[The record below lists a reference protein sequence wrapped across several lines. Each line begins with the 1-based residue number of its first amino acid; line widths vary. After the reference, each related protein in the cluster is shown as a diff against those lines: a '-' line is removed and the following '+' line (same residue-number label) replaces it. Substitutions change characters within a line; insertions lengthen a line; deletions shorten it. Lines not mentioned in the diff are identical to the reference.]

1 MRRIIGCNVP
11 DVDWGPP
18 GGMTESEQIVWRTEV
33 DKAVTGAWTAII
45 EEALTL
51 RNAWEQVATPVVTWR
66 AQMEAGRG
74 ILRVLLRAW
83 REVVDDVRAGATKWE
98 SRWQTTKALTIP
110 ERQLYTCAC
119 RYWTTDRAA
128 FWRHERQCT
137 VLRDSE
143 QGKQSKKVYMSPHTL
158 ARRLTFTPGHTSMWG
173 REAGWRMRMILSWL
187 RLVRA
192 GKIQRSRR
200 ESPMW
205 REGERIRISTV
216 AASYKREVRRDES
229 WADDVS
235 QIRGQ
240 RYAWGAHH
248 H

>member
-1 MRRIIGCNVP
+1 
-11 DVDWGPP
+11 
-18 GGMTESEQIVWRTEV
+18 
-33 DKAVTGAWTAII
+33 
-45 EEALTL
+45 
-51 RNAWEQVATPVVTWR
+51 
-66 AQMEAGRG
+66 
-74 ILRVLLRAW
+74 
-83 REVVDDVRAGATKWE
+83 
-98 SRWQTTKALTIP
+98 
-110 ERQLYTCAC
+110 
-119 RYWTTDRAA
+119 
-128 FWRHERQCT
+128 
-137 VLRDSE
+137 
-143 QGKQSKKVYMSPHTL
+143 MSPHTL

-235 QIRGQ
+235 QVRGQ
-240 RYAWGAHH
+240 RYAWGAEEALQARSNVSSGAAAIIARRRDPSKTRPTTNNTNQQARGSKRRHTGSNSECNDNASKGH
-248 H
+248 NHNQPVADDAGDMGTRRVGDTLLVYNTITFRRLEEQLRTTYYWRREPFGDG